1 MTKKLKAWR
10 ISGSVPCVFNAQVIA
25 NIGEALNHNADVL
38 DELIEHVKKLEK
50 ISGGNKVTEYGN
62 LNIKIKK
69 LTDTAQAPERAND
82 FAAGADLRAD
92 IPEDVIIRPG
102 ETLMISTGLAIE
114 IPKGYFGAVYP
125 RSGLSTKQGLR
136 LANCVGVIDSD
147 YRGAIGVPLHNDS
160 PIDQVVHKGERV
172 AQLVIQ
178 PYLECSFREGNL
190 SETERGQ
197 NGFGS
202 SGRL

>member
-1 MTKKLKAWR
+1 M
-10 ISGSVPCVFNAQVIA
+10 
-25 NIGEALNHNADVL
+25 
-38 DELIEHVKKLEK
+38 
-50 ISGGNKVTEYGN
+50 TEYGN
-62 LNIKIKK
+62 LNIKCKK
-69 LTDTAQAPERAND
+69 LTETAQLPERAND

-92 IPEDVIIRPG
+92 IKKNVVIRPG

-125 RSGLSTKQGLR
+125 RSGLSTIQGLR

-160 PIDQVVHKGERV
+160 PIDQVVMKGERV

-178 PYLECSFREGNL
+178 PYLECSFRESDKL

-202 SGRL
+202 SGRM